1 MFILT
6 LATILK
12 KTMTEIRNEEE
23 RVEQEVE
30 FARFWSRAGA
40 YILDGIIVG
49 AFTLMINAINI
60 ANFKSF
66 LIYLP
71 IGIIAIFYKPFM
83 ESKYGATFGKM
94 ALKLK
99 VTDQNLKQ
107 IDFKQSLLRSIIL
120 IFPAI
125 LFVPIYYF
133 AFNNP
138 NLAGATQLFEFAQGL
153 AIEYPIQSWIS
164 NLGFLIIVIDL
175 IVLLTDQTKTQ
186 RTLHDRIAKTFVI
199 FDRK

>member
-1 MFILT
+1 MAEIKNAENQDDIQVEY
-6 LATILK
+6 AT
-12 KTMTEIRNEEE
+12 
-23 RVEQEVE
+23 
-30 FARFWSRAGA
+30 FWSRTGA
-40 YILDGIIVG
+40 YILDGIIV
-49 AFTLMINAINI
+49 ASFTLFINAINI

-71 IGIIAIFYKPFM
+71 VAIVAIFYKPFM
-83 ESKYGATFGKM
+83 ESKYGATLGKM

-99 VTDQNLKQ
+99 VTDQNFNQ

-125 LFVPIYYF
+125 LFVPIYYL

-138 NLAGATQLFEFAQGL
+138 NLAEYSQIFEFAQSL

-164 NLGFLIIVIDL
+164 NLSFIIIVID
-175 IVLLTDQTKTQ
+175 IIMLLTDKTKTQ
-186 RTLHDRIAKTFVI
+186 RSLHDRIGKTFVL
-199 FDRK
+199 FEQK